1 MSGVYSRNNIFK
13 NNYVN
18 GVDDLPV
25 LEDRIFGEEAVIM
38 PVWDSYEIAI
48 EEDWAQF
55 INVEEAL

>member
-13 NNYVN
+13 DNYVS

-25 LEDRIFGEEAVIM
+25 LEDRIFGEEAVTM

-55 INVEEAL
+55 INIEDAL